1 MRAECQCKSST
12 LSTLTLLSTRPNTET
27 IYPITALLI
36 PRFRYTIITKKYEL
50 GSERTNYIIVYQ
62 YHAINEQNIHKL
74 YTCCENK
81 ISARSEIK

>member
-1 MRAECQCKSST
+1 MK
-12 LSTLTLLSTRPNTET
+12 LLKTTFLAFSCG
-27 IYPITALLI
+27 IAPIMALLI
-36 PRFRYTIITKKYEL
+36 PRYRYTIITKKYEL

-62 YHAINEQNIHKL
+62 YHAINEQSIHKL

>member
-1 MRAECQCKSST
+1 M
-12 LSTLTLLSTRPNTET
+12 
-27 IYPITALLI
+27 ALLI

-81 ISARSEIK
+81 ISAISEINNTLIFLVKKYVGFVVNSKCE